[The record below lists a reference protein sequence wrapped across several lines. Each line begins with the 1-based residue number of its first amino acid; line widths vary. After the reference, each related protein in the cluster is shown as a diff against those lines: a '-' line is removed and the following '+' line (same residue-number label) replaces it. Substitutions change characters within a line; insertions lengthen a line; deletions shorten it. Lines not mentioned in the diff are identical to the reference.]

1 MNNILAYIVLIT
13 VIMVADI
20 IWLTVQKPR
29 YNSLVTA
36 VQGSQI
42 KVKYAPAFLTYILV
56 VLSIIFI
63 AIPLV
68 RMQLASDSKNYK
80 STSHIFTSSLIYGGM
95 VGLCIYGIFNFTNMS
110 IFKDYKLSVAIM
122 DTTWGVVLYTLAC
135 FLYFNLLRF

>member
-1 MNNILAYIVLIT
+1 MNNILAYIILIT

-42 KVKYAPAFLTYILV
+42 KVKYAPAFFTYILV

-68 RMQLASDSKNYK
+68 RMQLGKKNK
-80 STSHIFTSSLIYGGM
+80 STGHIFTTSLIYGGM

-135 FLYFNLLRF
+135 FLFFQFSK

>member
-1 MNNILAYIVLIT
+1 MNNILAYIILIT
-13 VIMVADI
+13 VILIADI

-29 YNSLVTA
+29 YNSLVKA

-42 KVKYAPAFLTYILV
+42 KVKYTPAFITYILV
-56 VLSIIFI
+56 IISIIFI

-68 RMQLASDSKNYK
+68 RMHLLASDDKNK
-80 STSHIFTSSLIYGGM
+80 STSNIFKTSLIYGGM

-122 DTTWGVVLYTLAC
+122 DTVWGFILYTLSC
-135 FLYFNLLRF
+135 FIFLMLTK